1 MRQAWPHEAHYF
13 TPWLADNLDRL
24 GAAIGI
30 PGLESEDTEVR
41 VGPFRADIVART
53 SSETKVLIEN
63 QLAGADLQH
72 LGQVLAYL
80 AGLDAKI
87 VIWVAT
93 GFHDSYLAAIR
104 WLNEH
109 TEQPYSF
116 FAVRV
121 RVAQIRDSK
130 LAPVFEVLERPN
142 EWVDDIRHREQHG
155 GGLTQLGQF
164 RRDFWEHFAEN
175 SDTRPRL
182 KGPYAASSV
191 HYKVEGTGL
200 AIVQALSKHGNWDM
214 DSGRRTRG
222 IRRGACRGTWP
233 QPGIAVVDRSMAVV
247 RRE

>member
-1 MRQAWPHEAHYF
+1 M
-13 TPWLADNLDRL
+13 
-24 GAAIGI
+24 
-30 PGLESEDTEVR
+30 R

-93 GFHDSYLAAIR
+93 GFHDSCLAAIR

-121 RVAQIRDSK
+121 RVAQIGDSK

-200 AIVQALSKHGNWDM
+200 AIVQALSKHGNWIWIAGDGHEVYAEALAEAL
-214 DSGRRTRG
+214 GRNPESLSWTG
-222 IRRGACRGTWP
+222 LWQSFDAS
-233 QPGIAVVDRSMAVV
+233 DRSNWPKMVAWLNEH
-247 RRE
+247 RRIYERVIRATPPPAGTIQEE